1 MNCQIKPELKDKVS
15 GSTMNVIFQNQKIQ
29 IKALTQFPFSNTS

>member
-15 GSTMNVIFQNQKIQ
+15 GSTMNVIFQNQK
-29 IKALTQFPFSNTS
+29 NTD